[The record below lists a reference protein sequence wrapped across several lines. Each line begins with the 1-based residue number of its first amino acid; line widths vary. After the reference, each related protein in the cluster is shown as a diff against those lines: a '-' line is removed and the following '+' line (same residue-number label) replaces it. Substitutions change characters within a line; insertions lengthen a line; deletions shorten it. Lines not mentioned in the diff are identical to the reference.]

1 MAPAAPGNEV
11 AEEVAAPGTP
21 TEGQINSEG
30 YKQQKQRLHAS
41 KTAISSICNSI
52 ELRQL
57 IDSLIVEN
65 DANESKRRIHKA
77 ANKQFVTQGSDR
89 GIDVICAPGAFSYRI
104 ATDFFCEHSKS
115 NITCFVYQQQP

>member
-1 MAPAAPGNEV
+1 MA

-21 TEGQINSEG
+21 TAEQLGGSEG
-30 YKQQKQRLHAS
+30 YKQQKQRLHGS
-41 KTAISSICNSI
+41 KTAISSSSICNSS

-77 ANKQFVTQGSDR
+77 ANKQFLTQGSDR

-115 NITCFVYQQQP
+115 NITCFVFQQQP